1 MPMPVPI
8 PSPSQARRIGVAV
21 RAMAHHRKLA
31 QTVEMIELLCVMLRG
46 LFAECASVPH
56 TFLERHLPHYKKQL
70 RVEGEQEPE
79 EEEEP
84 LEEDGGEEEVEG
96 DEEDQRGGGQERSRI
111 DSDYPAGI
119 SAIVNYIAHVMNT
132 DPKIRKIAR
141 SLHRRNALISPSMA
155 RAATAT
161 TLKRKRTRP
170 APASKLPAEETADA
184 STSTT
189 AKPLKLAKRQPPRAF
204 TTTTAPDNA
213 DDNAEEHDV
222 RAFKARAD
230 NTRVIFKTAR
240 RKKPAPDMPVMSR
253 D

>member
-70 RVEGEQEPE
+70 RDEEEQEPE
-79 EEEEP
+79 EDEP
-84 LEEDGGEEEVEG
+84 LEEADGEEEEEEV
-96 DEEDQRGGGQERSRI
+96 EEDQRGGRQDRPRI
-111 DSDYPAGI
+111 DSDDLPGVA
-119 SAIVNYIAHVMNT
+119 AIVNYIAHVMNR

-141 SLHRRNALISPSMA
+141 SIHRRNGLISPSVA

-170 APASKLPAEETADA
+170 APASKLPVEETADA
-184 STSTT
+184 STSTS
-189 AKPLKLAKRQPPRAF
+189 AKPTKVAKRQPPRAF
-204 TTTTAPDNA
+204 RTTTPPDNA

-230 NTRVIFKTAR
+230 NTRVIFKAAR
-240 RKKPAPDMPVMSR
+240 RKTPVTDMPAMSE